1 MKKFWGSASQ
11 QYEYLLTAHLKMNE
25 LVNFTFIMCLKRKEE
40 NFNLVFPSIPQAI
53 REYTHCV
60 MEIPVRKSFT
70 LQCGGGKR
78 VEQGRDQTKL
88 LRSDTFER

>member
-1 MKKFWGSASQ
+1 MKKFRRSASQ
-11 QYEYLLTAHLKMNE
+11 QCDYLLTAHLKMNE

-70 LQCGGGKR
+70 LQCGGRKKSETR
-78 VEQGRDQTKL
+78 TRSKKATKKGHI
-88 LRSDTFER
+88 

>member
-25 LVNFTFIMCLKRKEE
+25 LVNFTFIMCLKRNEE

-53 REYTHCV
+53 REYTHFV